1 MITKSKSYDVAIIG
15 GGIGGLL
22 TAYQIVEKC
31 PNKKIVLFEGGRPL
45 LERQCPMIAHKSD
58 KCLCCKPCAIM
69 NGMAGAGA
77 FSDGKYIL
85 GTEYGGW
92 LTDFVEKTVAQ
103 NYIDL
108 ANSILEKFGATKQVY
123 CPNNDLKKMCEKFD
137 LQMLQT
143 KLKHLGTDEN
153 FNTMVKLI
161 DYLKEKIEIHTLTT
175 VNDVDIATHTLTFLK
190 ANKSDSIIAENI
202 VFAVG
207 RVGSQMFSDWCNKN
221 NICVTSNQV
230 DLGVRVE
237 LPRKVWKSFAEKIY
251 EPKIVYKSKGY
262 GDLTRM
268 FCFNDGGQV
277 IVENT
282 DGIFTVNGHAY
293 RNEDKKTENS
303 NFALLST
310 VIFTEP
316 FNEPIQYA
324 KQVAKLCNT
333 IGGGSVIVQRFGD
346 LIKGRRSTK
355 VRMQECKTKPTLKTI
370 AGDLSL
376 CIPKRQLDN
385 IIETIYALDKV
396 APGTASGD
404 TLLYGIECK
413 YYSARPKLNN
423 FEIVDTKNIYAVGDG
438 VGITRSL
445 SQAGA
450 NGLIVGDIICRK
462 N

>member
-1 MITKSKSYDVAIIG
+1 MITKYKKYDVAIIG

-22 TAYQIVEKC
+22 TAYEIAEKC
-31 PNKKIVLFEGGRPL
+31 PSQKIVLFEGGKPL

-92 LTDFVEKTVAQ
+92 LTDFVDKEIAQ
-103 NYIDL
+103 KYINL
-108 ANSILEKFGATKQVY
+108 ANTILEKFGATKEIY
-123 CPNNDLKKMCEKFD
+123 NPSNELKGLCEKFD

-153 FNTMVKLI
+153 FSTMLKLI
-161 DYLKEKIEIHTLTT
+161 EYLGTKIEIQTLTT
-175 VNDVDIATHTLTFLK
+175 VNDVNIETHTLTFTK
-190 ANKSDSIIAENI
+190 ANEKDNITAENI

-207 RVGSQMFSDWCNKN
+207 RVGSQMFSDWCKKNK
-221 NICVTSNQV
+221 ISLTSNQV

-237 LPRKVWKSFAEKIY
+237 LPRRVWKSFAEKIY
-251 EPKIVYKSKGY
+251 EPKIIYKSKGY

-293 RNEDKKTENS
+293 RNEDRKTENS

-310 VIFTEP
+310 VVFTEP

-333 IGGGSVIVQRFGD
+333 IGGGSVLVQRFGD
-346 LIKGRRSTK
+346 LVRGRRSTK
-355 VRMQECKTKPTLKTI
+355 ERMQQCETKPSLKTI

-385 IIETIYALDKV
+385 IIETIYALDKI
-396 APGTASGD
+396 APGTASDD

-413 YYSARPKLNN
+413 YYSARPNLNN
-423 FEIVDTKNIYAVGDG
+423 FEIVGTNNIFAVGDG

-450 NGLIVGDIICRK
+450 NGLIVADIICGK
-462 N
+462 F